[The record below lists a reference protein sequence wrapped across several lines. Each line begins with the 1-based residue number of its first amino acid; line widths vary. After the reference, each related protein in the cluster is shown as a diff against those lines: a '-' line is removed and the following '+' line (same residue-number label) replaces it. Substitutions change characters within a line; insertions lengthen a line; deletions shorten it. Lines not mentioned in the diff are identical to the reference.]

1 MPGLAYYAHAPGG
14 RFRGLSAWDQAS
26 GRHARGLRLA
36 CHPSR
41 YGVPVLPNVTAIRY
55 VTPLREGGSLPAIV
69 EADDLGTYVVKF
81 HGAGQGRKAL
91 IAEVISGEL
100 ARRLGLR
107 IPDIVTVDVD
117 PVIARH
123 EPDPDVQD
131 LLKASPGRNL
141 GIDYLPGSLGFDP
154 LAWTPD
160 AGFAASLLWFDALV
174 GNVDRSWRNPNL
186 LVWHGDVWL
195 IDHGASL
202 YFHHAWAGAARLAA
216 RPYDASDHVMVTFV
230 DDEALRRA
238 GDALAPLVTP
248 ELLREVVDLVPAEWL
263 EDEPGFDA
271 PADVAAAYAGH
282 LAVRAAD
289 PAVWLPEVGP
299 VRPAR
304 PPAPP
309 STARPGWL
317 GG

>member
-1 MPGLAYYAHAPGG
+1 M
-14 RFRGLSAWDQAS
+14 R
-26 GRHARGLRLA
+26 
-36 CHPSR
+36 
-41 YGVPVLPNVTAIRY
+41 VLPNVTATRY

-91 IAEVISGEL
+91 VAEVISGEL

-107 IPDIVTVDVD
+107 IPDIVTVDLD
-117 PVIARH
+117 PVIGRH

-131 LLKASPGRNL
+131 LLKASPGLNL

-160 AGFAASLLWFDALV
+160 PEFAAAVLWFDALV

-202 YFHHAWAGAARLAA
+202 YFHHAWESAARLVAK
-216 RPYDASDHVMVTFV
+216 PYDASDHVLATFI
-230 DDEALRRA
+230 DDEALAAAGRRLGPVLT
-238 GDALAPLVTP
+238 GD
-248 ELLREVVDLVPAEWL
+248 LLREVVDLVPVEWL
-263 EDEPGFDA
+263 EDEPGFES
-271 PADVAAAYAGH
+271 PYEVAAAYVSQLH
-282 LAVRAAD
+282 TRAAA
-289 PAVWLPEVGP
+289 PEAWLPSVGP

-304 PPAPP
+304 PPERRG
-309 STARPGWL
+309 SGRPGWL
-317 GG
+317 RP